1 MFFSDRVTLIAET
14 LDWDDIGNTVPAQ
27 PVEREVWAD
36 VRSISRAEFAAAGA
50 AGLKPSLMA
59 VVHACDYGGQTRLR
73 WEGLTL
79 EVYRTYRPGG
89 CGGAVRDGETGEGR
103 WLRTLRRRS
112 CRHCTTT
119 PTWQ

>member
-1 MFFSDRVTLIAET
+1 MYFSDRITLIAET
-14 LDWDDIGNTVPAQ
+14 LTLDSIGNTVPGD
-27 PVEREVWAD
+27 PVKTEVWAD

-79 EVYRTYRPGG
+79 EVYRTYRRGDVVELYATEKRG
-89 CGGAVRDGETGEGR
+89 KIDG
-103 WLRTLRRRS
+103 
-112 CRHCTTT
+112 
-119 PTWQ
+119 

>member
-1 MFFSDRVTLIAET
+1 MFFSDRVTLIAEK

-27 PVEREVWAD
+27 PVVWAD

-59 VVHACDYGGQTRLR
+59 VVHACDYCGQTRLR

-79 EVYRTYRPGG
+79 EVYRTYRRGDVVELYATEKRG
-89 CGGAVRDGETGEGR
+89 KADG
-103 WLRTLRRRS
+103 
-112 CRHCTTT
+112 
-119 PTWQ
+119 

>member
-1 MFFSDRVTLIAET
+1 MFFSDRVTLIAEK

-27 PVEREVWAD
+27 PVEREAWAD

-79 EVYRTYRPGG
+79 EVYRTYRRGNVVELYATEKRG
-89 CGGAVRDGETGEGR
+89 KADG
-103 WLRTLRRRS
+103 
-112 CRHCTTT
+112 
-119 PTWQ
+119 